1 MNLTKFRRIAIAGLL
16 LLTFAAEAQAQ
27 KAVPASQL
35 TVDVVTLKSGKSV
48 RGIVVKADL
57 EMMSIAVSRG
67 SLERS
72 APDLYQKAIANES
85 QLQRQIAEQLRDRL
99 KTLLETPP
107 QDQRLAFF
115 LKQELERAESQLTRK
130 DPVDLSQFLWL
141 DLEQGSVAKV
151 VRAAPDRQR
160 VAIWAWNE
168 SFPNV
173 ETRDVHDLERDLKQR
188 KIDPTVAPPDLS
200 NRLAPQLQDEREWAA
215 RMAIVE
221 YAFGE
226 PIDFQGTGNLLVRTS
241 GDQKGIDLAPVLSQ
255 VMQSQANSLLK
266 DLVGDGR
273 SAVPPV
279 KESDWLK
286 SATAEADELAVRG
299 FRATRVDVK
308 VDRGQAAVQTAFA
321 ARMPS
326 GHWETVWSLQ
336 ETQDS
341 TKPRAD
347 FAAKIAEDPRMKQV
361 LQAVKSFGLG
371 GDERIRKAI
380 RFGAATMA
388 AQQAADGKFFEFR
401 DRYLKRLDGP
411 PLTWSKQ

>member
-1 MNLTKFRRIAIAGLL
+1 MNLTRFRRSAVAGLL
-16 LLTFAAEAQAQ
+16 LLTFVAEAQGQ
-27 KAVPASQL
+27 KAVPTSQL
-35 TVDVVTLKSGKSV
+35 AVDVVTLKSGKSI
-48 RGIVVKADL
+48 RGAVVKADAGVI
-57 EMMSIAVSRG
+57 SVAVSRG
-67 SLERS
+67 WLEHS
-72 APDLYQKAIANES
+72 APDLYQKTVGNEV

-99 KTLLETPP
+99 KKQLETTAR
-107 QDQRLAFF
+107 DQRLTFF
-115 LKQELERAESQLTRK
+115 LKQELERVESQLARE
-130 DPVDLSQFLWL
+130 DPVEPSQFLWL

-173 ETRDVHDLERDLKQR
+173 ETRDVHELERDLKQR

-215 RMAIVE
+215 RMAIVG
-221 YAFGE
+221 YAIGE
-226 PIDFQGTGNLLVRTS
+226 PLDFQGTGNVLLRTDT
-241 GDQKGIDLAPVLSQ
+241 DQRGIDLAPILSK
-255 VMQSQANSLLK
+255 VMQTQADSLLK
-266 DLVGDGR
+266 DLVGDTG
-273 SAVPPV
+273 ATKPAM
-279 KESDWLK
+279 KDNDWLK
-286 SATAEADELAVRG
+286 NASTEANRAGALG

-308 VDRGQAAVQTAFA
+308 VDQHQAAVQTAFA
-321 ARMPS
+321 ARMPNGS
-326 GHWETVWSLQ
+326 WETVWSVN

-347 FAAKIAEDPRMKQV
+347 VEAKIAEDPQVKQV
-361 LQAVKSFGLG
+361 LQTVKSFGLG
-371 GDERIRKAI
+371 ADEQIRQAI

-411 PLTWSKQ
+411 PLTWSK